1 MCFMMDTAAELRKLY
16 DEEYYRTAC
25 GPVPYTRSEPHW
37 AVFFGRIA
45 DELIQA
51 LHPQRVLDAGCA
63 LGFLVEAFWERGVE
77 AWGVDISPYAISQVR
92 RDLQRYC
99 QVGSIADSIA
109 GRYDLITCIEVLEH
123 LPEAQATRAIEN
135 MARATDTI
143 VFSSTPYDAGEQTH
157 INVRPVISWLQLFR
171 EQRFAPD
178 PGFDGSFICDH
189 AILFRR
195 SEEQFS
201 DEMLRLY
208 ARYIRQRHDIRV
220 RDNALREKEE
230 RIGELE
236 RGLAAVQPG
245 KEQLER
251 ELSSARAQVQL
262 LESAQEE
269 IHSNLE
275 AANRQLAALIE
286 TRSGRN
292 ASPEPG
298 TAAAIEDVTDLIR
311 AQAAIVRSLE
321 FRVSGVEQRSAQ
333 MVQAVTGILDSRI
346 WRTLVKGGGLIQKLF
361 G

>member
-1 MCFMMDTAAELRKLY
+1 MCFMTNTLGLPESEAAPQATKNLS
-16 DEEYYRTAC
+16 A
-25 GPVPYTRSEPHW
+25 
-37 AVFFGRIA
+37 FFGRMA
-45 DELIQA
+45 DELIRA

-99 QVGSIADSIA
+99 HVGSIADSIA
-109 GRYDLITCIEVLEH
+109 GRYDLITCISVLEH
-123 LPEAQATRAIEN
+123 LPEALATRAIEN
-135 MARATDTI
+135 MTRATDTI

-171 EQRFAPD
+171 EHRFAPD
-178 PGFDGSFICDH
+178 PGFDGSFIGDH
-189 AILFRR
+189 AMLFRR
-195 SEEQFS
+195 SEEQLS

-208 ARYIRQRHDIRV
+208 SRCIRQRHDILV
-220 RDNALREKEE
+220 RDKGLRERDE
-230 RIGELE
+230 RIGE
-236 RGLAAVQPG
+236 
-245 KEQLER
+245 LER

-269 IHSNLE
+269 IHTNLE
-275 AANRQLAALIE
+275 AANRQLAALIG
-286 TRSGRN
+286 TRSGRT

-298 TAAAIEDVTDLIR
+298 TAAALEDLTDLIK
-311 AQAAIVRSLE
+311 AQASIVRSLE